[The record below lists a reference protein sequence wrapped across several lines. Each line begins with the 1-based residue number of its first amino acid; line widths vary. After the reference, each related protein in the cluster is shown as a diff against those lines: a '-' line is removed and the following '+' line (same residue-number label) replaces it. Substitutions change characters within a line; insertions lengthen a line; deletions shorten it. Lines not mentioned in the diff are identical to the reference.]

1 VAATSGNTLSAF
13 CEWLEATP
21 VSQFIQKT
29 LWIIPVVQI
38 VHILAIAAIIGSV
51 LVINTRLLRGR
62 AFAKDSVQWANRLLP
77 VIWWA
82 IPVLLATGS
91 VMIIAE
97 PGRSLTNPVFQI
109 KVGLICLA
117 LLHTLFVTSKIH
129 RAEIGSMAMP
139 RSALTVWPS
148 FALWIGIVFAGRW
161 IAYS

>member
-1 VAATSGNTLSAF
+1 MAATSGTALGAF
-13 CEWLEATP
+13 CDWLETTP

-29 LWIIPVVQI
+29 LWIIPVIQI
-38 VHILAIAAIIGSV
+38 IHILAIAAIIGSV
-51 LVINTRLLRGR
+51 LVVNTRLLRGH
-62 AFAKDSVQWANRLLP
+62 ALAKDGVQWANRLLR

-82 IPVLLATGS
+82 IPVLLATGT

-117 LLHTLFVTSKIH
+117 LLHTLFVGSQIH
-129 RAEIGSMAMP
+129 RAQIGSLALP
-139 RSALTVWPS
+139 RSVLTVWPS

-161 IAYS
+161 IAYF